1 MRVKVAVDCQKWQ
14 GGDGARAALA
24 VLAAFVLASCH
35 QGGDDGVTG
44 EVDDEFPAHG
54 PTVVFRDVT
63 AAAGIRFHHTN
74 GSSGRKYVVET
85 MGSGAAALDYDGD
98 GYIDLYVVDS
108 GALPGFTSTAIARN
122 ALLRNGGPTS
132 GWTFADH
139 AAEAAVDD
147 RGYGMGV
154 TVGDYDNDQDPD
166 IFVTNV
172 GVNRLFRNEAG
183 SSASPTRFEE
193 VGASSDIGLDTSWS
207 TGAAFCDIDLDG
219 DLDLYVANYLEFS
232 FPPVDSGLGR
242 PRRHIAPTEYPGRR
256 DFLYRN
262 DGDGRFVDITE
273 AAGLSS
279 LEGRQLGVIFLDIDD
294 DGDPDLF
301 QGNDAT
307 PNALFRNEGDGTF
320 VEVGLLAGVAFNG
333 SGQPE
338 GTMGVDAGDVD
349 GDGRQDLVM
358 TNFQWES
365 NTLYRGVSPG
375 RFDDVS
381 RESGVG
387 GPSFARLAFGIN
399 LFDVDNDGDQDLFV
413 ANGHI
418 DADIERFDPQAA
430 YGQPNQ
436 LYLNDGSG
444 RFEEVSASVGEAFAA
459 AFVSRGSV
467 VFDYDNDGDQ
477 DLFIVNSGQPARLLR
492 NDTVTGNH
500 WLTLQ
505 LVGMLSNRDGFG
517 ARVSVACG
525 GRAWVQEH
533 RSGVSYLSQ
542 DDPRLHFGLGS
553 CTAVD
558 SVTVRWPSGSTQTLT
573 DVAVDRVVRI
583 EESPP
588 AATRAAALPAGG
600 SAVGA
605 DAPVNLDSL
614 QISQAWERAPM
625 VLPAE
630 VRAKREVPDLGS
642 ARIAYQSARRDG
654 EALTAVRLDY
664 AEALR
669 VHRRGE
675 EAEALYLEAVHSPQ
689 TRASASLGLGQ
700 LEVSRGNPVA
710 ALSRYRDA
718 IAADDDLADPHYYS
732 GNLLVRQGDLGAA
745 VAAYEGALARDPLH
759 LRSYVNLASAHARQ
773 TDYGP
778 AVETLRRGLSALPD
792 SGELRQQLARILF
805 VQTRYD
811 EAAAQLRGLI
821 DSGKGGEDV
830 FALMARVE
838 ADRGRTQVALD
849 WLRRGLQEVPDS
861 AELRT
866 RFGGALVAL
875 DSLQEALPHLERAV
889 DLDPDHE
896 EARYHLGRL
905 YLRLGMLAAGEAS
918 LTRFERLQ
926 THHTELLDFKT
937 AIVLNP
943 EDARAY
949 YALGAV
955 YSLMGRLEAAL
966 QAYRA
971 ALTIDPGHRDALNNL
986 GNIHLRR
993 RQVRAALDVFGRL
1006 LVLDSTYV
1014 RGHNNLGSAW
1024 LLAGEPRR
1032 AAASFQRAVDLDPD
1046 YAPARSALARL
1057 RAAAP

>member
-1 MRVKVAVDCQKWQ
+1 MKVAVDCQKLQ
-14 GGDGARAALA
+14 GGDRARAGLA
-24 VLAAFVLASCH
+24 MLATLVLVTSCH
-35 QGGDDGVTG
+35 QGGDSNDTG
-44 EVDDEFPAHG
+44 EVEEKPPAVAA
-54 PTVVFRDVT
+54 TVVFTDVT
-63 AAAGIRFHHTN
+63 QAAGIEFHHTN

-85 MGSGAAALDYDGD
+85 MGSGAAALDYDVD
-98 GYIDLYVVDS
+98 GFVDLYVVDS
-108 GALPGFTSTAIARN
+108 GTLPGFTGLEAGRN
-122 ALLRNGGPTS
+122 ALLRNGGPAS

-139 AAEAAVDD
+139 AAEAGVDD

-172 GVNRLFRNEAG
+172 GANRLFRNESGGISG
-183 SSASPTRFEE
+183 SLRFED
-193 VGASSDIGLDTSWS
+193 VSGSSDIGLDTSWS
-207 TGAAFCDIDLDG
+207 TGAAFCDVDLDG

-232 FPPVDSGLGR
+232 FPPADSGPGR

-262 DGDGRFVDITE
+262 DGDGQFVDITE

-279 LEGRQLGVIFLDIDD
+279 LEGRQLGVIFLDFDD

-307 PNALFRNEGDGTF
+307 PNGLFRNEGDGTF
-320 VEVGLLAGVAFNG
+320 VDVGLLAGVAFNG
-333 SGQPE
+333 SGKPE

-365 NTLYRGVSPG
+365 NTLYQATSPG
-375 RFDDVS
+375 SFDDVS

-387 GPSFARLAFGIN
+387 GSSFDRLAFGIN
-399 LFDVDNDGDQDLFV
+399 LFDADNDGDQDLFV

-418 DADIERFDPQAA
+418 DEDIERFDPQAA

-436 LYLNDGSG
+436 LYLNDGAG
-444 RFEEVSASVGEAFAA
+444 RFEDVSAVAGEAFAVA
-459 AFVSRGSV
+459 LVSRGSV
-467 VFDYDNDGDQ
+467 AFDYDDDGDQ
-477 DLFIVNSGQPARLLR
+477 DLFVVNSGQPARLLR
-492 NDTVTGNH
+492 NDASTGNH
-500 WLTLQ
+500 WLALQ
-505 LVGMLSNRDGFG
+505 LVGRFTNRDGFG
-517 ARVSVACG
+517 ARVRVACG
-525 GRAWVQEH
+525 GSAWLQEH

-542 DDPRLHFGLGS
+542 DDPRLHFGLGP

-558 SVTVRWPSGSTQTLT
+558 SVTIRWPSGRTQALK
-573 DVAVDRVVRI
+573 DVAVDRVLRI
-583 EESPP
+583 EEPSG
-588 AATRAAALPAGG
+588 ARTSTAALPGGG
-600 SAVGA
+600 SGDHADISVG
-605 DAPVNLDSL
+605 VDSL
-614 QISQAWERAPM
+614 QISAAWERAPM

-630 VRAKREVPDLGS
+630 VRVQRGVPDLSS
-642 ARIAYQSARRDG
+642 ARIAFESARRKG
-654 EALTAVRLDY
+654 ESLAAARLDY

-669 VHRRGE
+669 VHRRHAD
-675 EAEALYLEAVHSPQ
+675 AEALYLEAMQSLQ
-689 TRASASLGLGQ
+689 TRASASTGLGQ
-700 LEVSRGNPVA
+700 LEMSQGNLVA

-745 VAAYEGALARDPLH
+745 AAAYEAALTRDPLH

-778 AVETLRRGLSALPD
+778 AVETLRRGLRALPEA
-792 SGELRQQLARILF
+792 GELRQQLARILF

-811 EAAAQLRGLI
+811 EAAEQLRRLI
-821 DSGKGGEDV
+821 EAGKAGADV
-830 FALMARVE
+830 FSLIARIE
-838 ADRGRTQVALD
+838 SDRGRPTEALD
-849 WLRRGLQEVPDS
+849 WLRRGLREVADD
-861 AELRT
+861 AQLRT
-866 RFGGALVAL
+866 QLGGALVAQ

-889 DLDPDHE
+889 ELDPDLE

-905 YLRLGMLAAGEAS
+905 YLHLGMRVAGEAS
-918 LTRFERLQ
+918 LGRFQRLQ
-926 THHTELLDFKT
+926 THHTDLLDFKT

-943 EDARAY
+943 DDARAY
-949 YALGAV
+949 YSLGAV
-955 YSLMGRLEAAL
+955 YSRIGRLEAAW

-993 RQVRAALDVFGRL
+993 REVRAALVVFRRL

-1014 RGHNNLGSAW
+1014 RGHNNLGNAW

-1032 AAASFQRAVDLDPD
+1032 AARSFQRAVDLDPD
-1046 YAPARSALARL
+1046 YAPAQTALARL
-1057 RAAAP
+1057 RAGGP